1 MEEPTPIEPAPRN
14 YKKLRLW
21 DSAQRLSLLI
31 QKLSYQSPLCHRAN
45 LADQIRRAALSIPS
59 NIAEGMGRGT
69 NRDCLKFLFIAQG
82 SLKELE
88 SQVETAIDGGFISTD
103 KIDPLRQLL
112 ELTGRDLG
120 GLIYTRC
127 KRLKIE
133 GLAPRRHQRPRPQG

>member
-1 MEEPTPIEPAPRN
+1 MEEPTPIEPSPRN

-31 QKLSYQSPLCHRAN
+31 QKLSYQSRLCHRTN
-45 LADQIRRAALSIPS
+45 LADQMRRAALSIPS

-69 NRDCLKFLFIAQG
+69 NRDCLKFLFISQG
-82 SLKELE
+82 SLKELGC
-88 SQVETAIDGGFISTD
+88 QVEAAIDSGFINAD
-103 KIDPLRQLL
+103 QINLLRQLL

-127 KRLKIE
+127 KRLKSE
-133 GLAPRRHQRPRPQG
+133 GLKPRRHQRPRPQG